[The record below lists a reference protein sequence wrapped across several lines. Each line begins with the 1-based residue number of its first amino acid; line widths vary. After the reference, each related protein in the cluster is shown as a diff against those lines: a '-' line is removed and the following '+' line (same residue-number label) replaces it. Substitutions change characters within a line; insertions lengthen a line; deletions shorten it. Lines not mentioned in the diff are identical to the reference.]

1 MDTSERK
8 VIRVNHPGFPIEP
21 ISIYEDEFDPSVHT
35 RLDAPAA
42 EPKAKSPKKVKGE

>member
-42 EPKAKSPKKVKGE
+42 EKPKAPKKLKGE